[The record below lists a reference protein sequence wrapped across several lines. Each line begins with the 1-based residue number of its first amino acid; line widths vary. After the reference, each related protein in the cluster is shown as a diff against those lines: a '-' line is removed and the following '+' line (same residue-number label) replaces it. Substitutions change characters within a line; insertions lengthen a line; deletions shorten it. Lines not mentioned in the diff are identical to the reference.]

1 MENNT
6 LNGIWSVTF
15 SSHILE
21 FSGILVLENDKAL
34 VGDAYYIYSGRYKLQ
49 DGKIASK
56 VRVKKYNDS
65 LKTIL
70 PNEYIA
76 GLKGNYTDTEIN
88 LSGVSDKNKDLVI
101 NAVCI
106 RQGDLNTK

>member
-1 MENNT
+1 MKNNA
-6 LNGIWSVTF
+6 LNGIWAVTF

-21 FSGILVLENDKAL
+21 FSGVLVLENGRAL
-34 VGDAYYIYSGRYKLQ
+34 GGDANYIYSGRYKLQ
-49 DGKIASK
+49 DGNIASK

-76 GLKGNYTDTEIN
+76 DLKGNYTETEIN
-88 LSGVSDKNKDLVI
+88 LSGVSDKNKDLII

-106 RQGDLNTK
+106 KQGDLNTK